1 MFRAARGGRRGGT
14 AGGSGSSSGLQP
26 APQQVRVP
34 VAASRRRGG
43 RAVWWCEARESHGR
57 RAAKPATLVR
67 IQKRA
72 AFPRVRRRSAG
83 SGAGSLGLARRA
95 VSSQPLAGSASAPSL
110 EGKPALR
117 RPTVATRFL
126 TWGEERK
133 GNNERIAQVEPTTV
147 TKTERTPCRACSFL
161 ERQRR
166 VRATRSVHRRGG
178 GGCRLSLP
186 SSACVTKPGRERL
199 LSSVGP
205 RTASANA
212 KAGGR
217 SAPGSP
223 RAAGRLRCS
232 HGLGRT
238 ARPPCARS
246 IWQSRPARR
255 RPAVGHLVRPRRGR
269 TRSGPTTLEP
279 GPRSRRGRPGL
290 SHSSAGSAELVS
302 SSRPA
307 SSPTATLCLPARAFP
322 ARPSQLA
329 PLPPGSRCRASVLSG
344 GPLRASQP
352 SESLSN
358 PERDSPSA
366 VGGRSNPLGLRR
378 GCRKHRVA
386 PRLTHFC
393 DEMS

>member
-1 MFRAARGGRRGGT
+1 MRGEGESRAARSGT
-14 AGGSGSSSGLQP
+14 GD
-26 APQQVRVP
+26 
-34 VAASRRRGG
+34 
-43 RAVWWCEARESHGR
+43 ARPE
-57 RAAKPATLVR
+57 
-67 IQKRA
+67 
-72 AFPRVRRRSAG
+72 
-83 SGAGSLGLARRA
+83 AGSLSSRPSPFSRLGRRFARSSSQGSVEPR
-95 VSSQPLAGSASAPSL
+95 SQPLAGSASAPSL

-147 TKTERTPCRACSFL
+147 TKTERTPRRACSFL

-166 VRATRSVHRRGG
+166 VRARRSVHRRGG
-178 GGCRLSLP
+178 GGCRRSLP

-199 LSSVGP
+199 LSPSVGP

-212 KAGGR
+212 EAGGR

-279 GPRSRRGRPGL
+279 GPRSRRGLPGL
-290 SHSSAGSAELVS
+290 SHSSAGSAEPVS

-307 SSPTATLCLPARAFP
+307 SSPTATLCPPARAFP

-344 GPLRASQP
+344 GALRASRP

-393 DEMS
+393 DGMS